1 MYMTVYDEL
10 VENINDIQTID
21 TSDLVKKADY
31 NTNIRDIENEITYYD
46 KLLIM
51 ISDNKYIT
59 TYKFD
64 KLIKEVLTKD

>member
-1 MYMTVYDEL
+1 M

-21 TSDLVKKADY
+21 TSDLVKKANY

-59 TYKFD
+59 TYEFD

>member
-1 MYMTVYDEL
+1 M

-59 TYKFD
+59 TYKFH

>member
-1 MYMTVYDEL
+1 M

-21 TSDLVKKADY
+21 TSDPVKKADY

-59 TYKFD
+59 TYKFH

>member
-59 TYKFD
+59 TYKFH

>member
-1 MYMTVYDEL
+1 MTVYDEL

>member
-1 MYMTVYDEL
+1 M

-21 TSDLVKKADY
+21 TSDLAKKADY

-51 ISDNKYIT
+51 TSDNKYIT